1 MISTWPEPGRPWK
14 QVLSRVGTYL
24 RATPTAAGPSSS
36 KRSVLWRTRGFA
48 ALGFDCCVVV
58 GAVSGACFVW
68 DHMILKVCVC
78 NILLNYASR
87 NDFKC
92 VRKSVKT
99 GPQIVPK
106 HLQNWSWRRSG
117 GRSGAT
123 LVRRWPQDIILGDL
137 GSTLGLHLGTSFG
150 SFWASFF
157 SRFFDMSSGWHFW
170 RFGVHLG
177 PILGAVWGT
186 FLEACLNLYI
196 NCGMH
201 ENINI

>member
-1 MISTWPEPGRPWK
+1 MPPVAMK
-14 QVLSRVGTYL
+14 QPLHVGYALEALTTIPVLVIL

-92 VRKSVKT
+92 VGESVKT

-106 HLQNWSWRRSG
+106 HLQN
-117 GRSGAT
+117 
-123 LVRRWPQDIILGDL
+123 
-137 GSTLGLHLGTSFG
+137 
-150 SFWASFF
+150 
-157 SRFFDMSSGWHFW
+157 
-170 RFGVHLG
+170 
-177 PILGAVWGT
+177 
-186 FLEACLNLYI
+186 
-196 NCGMH
+196 
-201 ENINI
+201 